1 MIPRGCAGQRLPG
14 AIDSAPTARAAAFG
28 RESIRANAREIPAAG
43 GDGGATFDRPKV
55 AKSRRGNPTCP
66 GPSTASLWGGG
77 TVRGSSPRRRGS
89 PPTSGTRDG
98 GRVHSRPN
106 PARRT
111 PGHSPLSPSCGGA
124 LERGTR
130 PPPHPLAAY
139 PKWVA
144 RCLTGPK
151 SLVQKEGVYGGTWF
165 PRQIARRPAMRCRT
179 AFPQKCRDGGPGG
192 ASSLP
197 VGHSSS
203 IPLAL
208 FSWTARR
215 PVLFSRGKRE
225 WGAESASPWGRKK
238 RGLWPHRKVRA
249 ALRRKERGGEAA
261 PFFWVQHILAP
272 AGILSS
278 SMTRWSFSSPF
289 SVWTAEMS
297 IPQLSW
303 PIIFRGGR
311 LTMASRV
318 LPTSSSG
325 S

>member
-165 PRQIARRPAMRCRT
+165 PRQIARGPRCGAALHFRRNAAMGVQGAHPAFRWGTHPPSPWRFSLGPPGGPFSFPGGKENGGPKALPLGEERSAAFGRIEKFGPLCGERKGAAKPPPSSGFSTFWPRRGSCRPA
-179 AFPQKCRDGGPGG
+179 
-192 ASSLP
+192 
-197 VGHSSS
+197 
-203 IPLAL
+203 
-208 FSWTARR
+208 
-215 PVLFSRGKRE
+215 
-225 WGAESASPWGRKK
+225 
-238 RGLWPHRKVRA
+238 
-249 ALRRKERGGEAA
+249 
-261 PFFWVQHILAP
+261 
-272 AGILSS
+272 
-278 SMTRWSFSSPF
+278 
-289 SVWTAEMS
+289 
-297 IPQLSW
+297 
-303 PIIFRGGR
+303 
-311 LTMASRV
+311 
-318 LPTSSSG
+318 
-325 S
+325 

>member
-1 MIPRGCAGQRLPG
+1 MRGP
-14 AIDSAPTARAAAFG
+14 
-28 RESIRANAREIPAAG
+28 
-43 GDGGATFDRPKV
+43 
-55 AKSRRGNPTCP
+55 
-66 GPSTASLWGGG
+66 
-77 TVRGSSPRRRGS
+77 SPRRRGGPLLPLDEGREAGILAAEIIPVS
-89 PPTSGTRDG
+89 ARCLSALSQLRGSFGTRDAASPAPPG
-98 GRVHSRPN
+98 SVPKVGCPVCDRAKIHRPK
-106 PARRT
+106 RRGLR
-111 PGHSPLSPSCGGA
+111 GHMVPPSNRA
-124 LERGTR
+124 
-130 PPPHPLAAY
+130 
-139 PKWVA
+139 
-144 RCLTGPK
+144 
-151 SLVQKEGVYGGTWF
+151 
-165 PRQIARRPAMRCRT
+165 RPAVRCRT

>member
-14 AIDSAPTARAAAFG
+14 AIDFAPTARAAAFG

-144 RCLTGPK
+144 GWLTG
-151 SLVQKEGVYGGTWF
+151 LAG
-165 PRQIARRPAMRCRT
+165 IALT
-179 AFPQKCRDGGPGG
+179 GLSGGPGG

-225 WGAESASPWGRKK
+225 WGAESASPWGRK
-238 RGLWPHRKVRA
+238 RCGLWPHR
-249 ALRRKERGGEAA
+249 
-261 PFFWVQHILAP
+261 
-272 AGILSS
+272 
-278 SMTRWSFSSPF
+278 
-289 SVWTAEMS
+289 
-297 IPQLSW
+297 
-303 PIIFRGGR
+303 
-311 LTMASRV
+311 
-318 LPTSSSG
+318 
-325 S
+325 

>member
-1 MIPRGCAGQRLPG
+1 M
-14 AIDSAPTARAAAFG
+14 
-28 RESIRANAREIPAAG
+28 
-43 GDGGATFDRPKV
+43 
-55 AKSRRGNPTCP
+55 
-66 GPSTASLWGGG
+66 
-77 TVRGSSPRRRGS
+77 RGSSPRRRGS

-144 RCLTGPK
+144 GWLTGLAG
-151 SLVQKEGVYGGTWF
+151 SALTGLS
-165 PRQIARRPAMRCRT
+165 
-179 AFPQKCRDGGPGG
+179 GGPGG

-249 ALRRKERGGEAA
+249 ALRRKEGGGEAA

-278 SMTRWSFSSPF
+278 SMTRWSFFSPF